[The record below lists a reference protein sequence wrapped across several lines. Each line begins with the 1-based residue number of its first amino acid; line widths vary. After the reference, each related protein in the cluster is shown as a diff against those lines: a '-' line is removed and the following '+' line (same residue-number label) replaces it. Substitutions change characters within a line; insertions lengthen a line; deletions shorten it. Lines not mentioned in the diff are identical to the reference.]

1 MASGFVIHKDKIKE
15 LKSELIK
22 FMSNIDFSNSIKDDN
37 YDGVIYFKDID
48 NDFIKFFDNFL
59 PYGKNNNAPKFISK
73 GVRVVGKPNI
83 FGKNNDSLKFKLV
96 QNNIDFNAIG
106 FGLINKFEKL
116 ITKDKFDIEFRISK
130 DINNKV
136 LLDIYDIK

>member
-22 FMSNIDFSNSIKDDN
+22 FISNIDFSNSIKAN
-37 YDGVIYFKDID
+37 NCDGIIYFKDID
-48 NDFIKFFDNFL
+48 DDFIRFFDKFA
-59 PYGKNNNAPKFISK
+59 PYGKNNNAPKFTAK
-73 GVRVVGKPNI
+73 GVRIIGKPNI
-83 FGKNNDSLKFKLV
+83 FGKNNDSIKFKLV

>member
-22 FMSNIDFSNSIKDDN
+22 FISNIDFSDSIKDN
-37 YDGVIYFKDID
+37 NCDGIIYFKDID
-48 NDFIKFFDNFL
+48 DDFIRFFDKFS
-59 PYGKNNNAPKFISK
+59 PYGKNNNAPKFIAK
-73 GVRVVGKPNI
+73 GVRIIGKPNI
-83 FGKNNDSLKFKLV
+83 FGKNNDSIKFKLV

>member
-1 MASGFVIHKDKIKE
+1 M
-15 LKSELIK
+15 
-22 FMSNIDFSNSIKDDN
+22 
-37 YDGVIYFKDID
+37 
-48 NDFIKFFDNFL
+48 
-59 PYGKNNNAPKFISK
+59 
-73 GVRVVGKPNI
+73 
-83 FGKNNDSLKFKLV
+83 KFKLV
-96 QNNIDFNAIG
+96 QNNIDFNAIC

>member
-1 MASGFVIHKDKIKE
+1 MASGFIIHKDKIKE
-15 LKSELIK
+15 LKLELIK
-22 FMSNIDFSNSIKDDN
+22 FMSNIDFSNSVKDDN